1 MFLEAFRPR
10 TGGKKMSLGKKT
22 VASSFCIV
30 LFCVHVC
37 VYAYGYR
44 VHIHSVLYRSEDKL
58 WCRSLGT
65 FHFHVGQ
72 LSHWPEALP
81 HRTV

>member
-1 MFLEAFRPR
+1 MGRYQLGDMHSEVWVFLEAFRPR

-44 VHIHSVLYRSEDKL
+44 VHIHSVL
-58 WCRSLGT
+58 
-65 FHFHVGQ
+65 
-72 LSHWPEALP
+72 
-81 HRTV
+81 